1 MKSKIMKLSLLIL
14 IVAIGYS
21 CRQTLK
27 EGGTNKKTET
37 PVAVTFGDDLSF
49 LKVHSDIVTLQLGD
63 GLVAVSPALQG
74 RVMTSSANGMKGTSY
89 GWINKAHYTS
99 KDTLAQINVYGGEE
113 RFWLGPEGG
122 QYSLFF
128 KKGVD
133 FIFENWYTPRLIDL
147 EPFEIKEQT
156 PDQVSFEKTA
166 TLTNYSGFTFDF
178 KIDRNVNVLS
188 KRETFDALGIFM
200 PEGIHSVGYRTT
212 NTLTNIGNEDWK
224 KETGLLSIWLL
235 GMLKHS
241 ETTTV
246 VIPYTQ
252 GNEAELGSIVN
263 DDYFGKVP
271 SDRLVVTDRA
281 IFFKGDGKLRGKI
294 GLSPQRAKNVMG
306 SYDAIAKALTIVIYN
321 KPKGTTDYVNSK
333 WEIQEEPYKGDVINS
348 YNDGPSEP
356 GEKPLGPFYEL
367 ASSSPAAAL
376 KKGELITHIQSIFHF
391 EGNATFLN
399 YIAEQLLGVSLNE
412 ITKIFI
418 QK

>member
-1 MKSKIMKLSLLIL
+1 MKLSLLIV

-21 CRQTLK
+21 CKQTLK
-27 EGGTNKKTET
+27 EGSTNENKKPKT
-37 PVAVTFGDDLSF
+37 PIAGTFGDDLSF
-49 LKVHSDIVTLQLGD
+49 LKTHSDIVTLQSGD
-63 GLVAVSPALQG
+63 GLVAVSPTLQG
-74 RVMTSSANGMKGTSY
+74 RVMTSTAKGMEGASY
-89 GWINKAHYTS
+89 GWINKAHYES
-99 KDTLAQINVYGGEE
+99 KDTLPQINVYGGEE

-122 QYSLFF
+122 QYSFFF
-128 KKGVD
+128 KKDVD
-133 FIFENWYTPRLIDL
+133 FTYENWYTPRLIDV

-188 KRETFDALGIFM
+188 KKETSDALGIFM

-224 KETGLLSIWLL
+224 KETGLPSIWLL

-271 SDRLVVTDRA
+271 SDRLVVTDKA
-281 IFFKGDGKLRGKI
+281 IFFKGDGKQRGKI
-294 GLSPQRAKNVMG
+294 GLSPQRAKNIMG
-306 SYDAIAKALTIVIYN
+306 SYDAMAKALTIVTYN
-321 KPKGTTDYVNSK
+321 KPKGVTDYVNSK
-333 WEIQEEPYKGDVINS
+333 WELQEEPYKGDVINS

-356 GEKPLGPFYEL
+356 GARPLGPFYEL
-367 ASSSPAAAL
+367 ESSSPAAAL
-376 KKGELITHIQSIFHF
+376 KKGETITHIQSTYHF
-391 EGNATFLN
+391 EGSEELLN
-399 YIAEQLLGVSLNE
+399 QIAQQLLGVSLNE
-412 ITKIFI
+412 IIKIFK